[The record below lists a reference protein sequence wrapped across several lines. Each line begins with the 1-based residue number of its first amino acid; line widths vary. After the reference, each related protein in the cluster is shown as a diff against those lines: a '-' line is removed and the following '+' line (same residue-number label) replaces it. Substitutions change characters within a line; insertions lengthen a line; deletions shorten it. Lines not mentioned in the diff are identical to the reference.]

1 MEDIKRKSLL
11 FFEKLSEVLFALC
24 VYFLLVA
31 HSFIEFFE
39 QTRFGRD
46 TISLYKK
53 VLHLNINFR
62 RTIQEIK
69 YFNHKITQTF
79 PQLYSPTKKIS
90 CVFDKVMVKYYY
102 LIQDRYYGNH

>member
-11 FFEKLSEVLFALC
+11 FFDFASETLFAFA

-53 VLHLNINFR
+53 VLNF
-62 RTIQEIK
+62 TLD
-69 YFNHKITQTF
+69 FNLPF
-79 PQLYSPTKKIS
+79 KK
-90 CVFDKVMVKYYY
+90 
-102 LIQDRYYGNH
+102 

>member
-1 MEDIKRKSLL
+1 MEDIKRKSLQ
-11 FFEKLSEVLFALC
+11 FFDFASETLFAFA
-24 VYFLLVA
+24 VYFLLLT

-53 VLHLNINFR
+53 NVLQHSHFQ

-69 YFNHKITQTF
+69 YFHHKIHQNY
-79 PQLYSPTKKIS
+79 QLFHTPRKKIS

>member
-1 MEDIKRKSLL
+1 MEDIKRKSLE
-11 FFEKLSEVLFALC
+11 FFDFASEALFALC

-53 VLHLNINFR
+53 VSSYTLNFR
-62 RTIQEIK
+62 EP
-69 YFNHKITQTF
+69 F
-79 PQLYSPTKKIS
+79 KK
-90 CVFDKVMVKYYY
+90 
-102 LIQDRYYGNH
+102 

>member
-1 MEDIKRKSLL
+1 MEDIKLKSLL

-24 VYFLLVA
+24 VYFLLLT

-53 VLHLNINFR
+53 VLSETSNFNLP
-62 RTIQEIK
+62 
-69 YFNHKITQTF
+69 F
-79 PQLYSPTKKIS
+79 KK
-90 CVFDKVMVKYYY
+90 
-102 LIQDRYYGNH
+102 

>member
-11 FFEKLSEVLFALC
+11 FFDFASETLFALC

-53 VLHLNINFR
+53 VLNFTLDFR
-62 RTIQEIK
+62 EP
-69 YFNHKITQTF
+69 F
-79 PQLYSPTKKIS
+79 KK
-90 CVFDKVMVKYYY
+90 
-102 LIQDRYYGNH
+102 

>member
-1 MEDIKRKSLL
+1 MEDIKLKSLL
-11 FFEKLSEVLFALC
+11 FFEKLSEALFALC

-53 VLHLNINFR
+53 VLSETSNFNLP
-62 RTIQEIK
+62 
-69 YFNHKITQTF
+69 F
-79 PQLYSPTKKIS
+79 KK
-90 CVFDKVMVKYYY
+90 
-102 LIQDRYYGNH
+102 